1 MDKVTDSAA
10 AKILNAVEN
19 NSEPFFAFTEADRA
33 GMLCQVETGRLEV
46 DVDREQLLYVNV
58 GRLCMVA
65 STHPDKML
73 LGRWEKVLAEGEAN
87 NRHFIAAIGL
97 VGSVV
102 INREKR
108 TFKFS
113 KSMIATPVIG
123 SDCYLLEGEKLTL
136 FMSSISVNSGEASL
150 TLGKFSLDEKVD
162 AYMNGDALFQR
173 HMALVGSSGCGKSW
187 TVAAIVEQVACRQSA
202 NILLFD
208 IHGEYQALKYA
219 MQVRLATPN
228 DLEDPSKN
236 VLFMPTWFMSH
247 EELMTMFLD
256 KADPNAAIHS
266 LMINECIRKHKMR
279 YLKENHLDEL
289 LKSFTVDSPVPYDF
303 QDVLKDIIYMNTEL
317 IPGIG
322 QGEVVKG
329 PFFGKFDQLIPRLE
343 AKVADKR
350 YGFMFRGD
358 RKVVLH
364 HDYINYFTSIIMGTG
379 IETKSGKHERKIK
392 IFEGEKNKGVKV
404 LNMSLAPS
412 ELLPVLIGIMGRFVF
427 NVQFWNNY
435 ENRHPMVLFC
445 DECHLYLPPLENCND
460 AQRNTVF
467 QFGRIAKEGR
477 KYGMTLAAITQR
489 PSDLNPTILSQ
500 CGNLLTLRLTNIYDQ
515 QIVKKMMSDGM
526 SGLVEELPL
535 LAIGELIPIGDAVVL
550 PLKIK
555 VTPAKCPPQSETP
568 TYCSTWS
575 NEHADGDNLD
585 VGIDNMRKQT
595 RNSIGAEE
603 GDVN

>member
-1 MDKVTDSAA
+1 
-10 AKILNAVEN
+10 
-19 NSEPFFAFTEADRA
+19 
-33 GMLCQVETGRLEV
+33 
-46 DVDREQLLYVNV
+46 
-58 GRLCMVA
+58 
-65 STHPDKML
+65 
-73 LGRWEKVLAEGEAN
+73 
-87 NRHFIAAIGL
+87 
-97 VGSVV
+97 
-102 INREKR
+102 
-108 TFKFS
+108 
-113 KSMIATPVIG
+113 
-123 SDCYLLEGEKLTL
+123 
-136 FMSSISVNSGEASL
+136 MSSISVNAGDASL
-150 TLGKFSLDEKVD
+150 TLGKFSLDDKVD

-187 TVAAIVEQVACRQSA
+187 TVAAIVEQIACRQSA

-208 IHGEYQALKYA
+208 IHGEYQALRYA
-219 MQVRLATPN
+219 EQFRLAVPT
-228 DLEDPSKN
+228 DLENPNQN

-247 EELMTMFLD
+247 EELVTLFLD
-256 KADPNAAIHS
+256 ETDPNAPTHS
-266 LMINECIRKHKMR
+266 LMMSECIRKRKIA
-279 YLKENHLDEL
+279 YLKEHNLSDL
-289 LKSFTVDSPVPYDF
+289 LKAFTVDSPIPYDF
-303 QDVLKDIIYMNTEL
+303 HDIVKDLKYMNEEL

-329 PFFGKFDQLIPRLE
+329 PFYGKFDQLLPKLE
-343 AKVADKR
+343 SKLADKR
-350 YGFMFRGD
+350 YGFMFSGNP
-358 RKVVLH
+358 KIVLNH
-364 HDYINYFTSIIMGTG
+364 EYINYFTAKLMGTG
-379 IETKSGKHERKIK
+379 VESPSGQHERKIK
-392 IFEGEKNKGVKV
+392 IFGGEKNKGVKV

-575 NEHADGDNLD
+575 NEFIEKDRLD
-585 VGIDNMRKQT
+585 IGIDNMRKQT